1 MKCITLSFFI
11 AFITVL
17 SSCSS
22 ADNFKTII
30 PAGIAFV
37 HEDGSPIANNECINP
52 NTNYAV
58 LIKTKSNGTGTFN
71 STKIM
76 YTINSLLYI
85 TTFSIDGQQIK
96 GIKLIDGSNVA
107 EIVDSNYKASL
118 YYNSHDNF
126 ELVP

>member
-11 AFITVL
+11 TLITVF

-22 ADNFKTII
+22 AENFKTIS

-52 NTNYAV
+52 NTNYAI
-58 LIKTKSNGTGTFN
+58 LIKTNSNGSGAFN

-76 YTINSLLYI
+76 YTVNSILYI
-85 TTFSIDGQQIK
+85 TSFSSDGQQLK